1 MRLEAKVQSWRAI
14 EALRSGVPNRDA
26 VRALGSSQPDIE
38 ARFREQLAA
47 CEDGLR
53 KGAAHAGII
62 IVDDFGSGKSHLL
75 EHLQDIA
82 LSSNFVCSKVVI
94 SKETPLYDPAKLYR
108 AAIDCAQ
115 VPDRAGAGL
124 AAVVARI
131 DFDAPQYAHFYQ
143 WVHRPDSGLSTQFA
157 ATVFV
162 FQHSSDPEVTD
173 RIIQF
178 WSGNKL
184 YKPELRG
191 WLSRLKESATYK
203 MDKVSVKEL
212 ARQRYPFAAQLIG
225 AAGYAG
231 WVVLVDE
238 VELVGRYSLRQRAK
252 SYAQIARLMG
262 KLEGESIPGLASV
275 LSITEDY
282 ESVVLLKD
290 EDRIPVR
297 LRGGG
302 SQEELSLASQA
313 ERGMRVIRVQWEPGK
328 LQRPSEDTITEIYS
342 KVQAIYS
349 QAYEWDPPPVYQTHH
364 DWRIRQHIKR
374 WINEWD
380 LRRLYPGYA
389 PVIEVEELR
398 HDYSEML
405 ELEQSSGGSPGERDG
420 EL

>member
-1 MRLEAKVQSWRAI
+1 MKLEAKVQSWRAI

-26 VRALGSSQPDIE
+26 VSALGSSQPDIK
-38 ARFREQLAA
+38 ARFRKQLAA
-47 CEDGLR
+47 AEDGLQ
-53 KGAAHAGII
+53 KGTAHPGII

-82 LSSNFVCSKVVI
+82 LGSNFVCSKVVV
-94 SKETPLYDPAKLYR
+94 SKETPLYDSAKLYR
-108 AAIDCAQ
+108 AAIDGAQ

-124 AAVVARI
+124 TAVVARI
-131 DFDAPQYAHFYQ
+131 NFDTPRYAHFCQ
-143 WVHRPDSGLSTQFA
+143 WVNRPDSELSTQFA
-157 ATVFV
+157 ATVFI

-191 WLSRLKESATYK
+191 WLGRLREGATYR
-203 MDKVSVKEL
+203 MDKVSAKEL
-212 ARQRYPFAAQLIG
+212 ARQRYPFAAQLMG

-238 VELVGRYSLRQRAK
+238 VELMGRYSLRQRAK

-262 KLEGESIPGLASV
+262 RLEGENIPGLASV

-282 ESVVLLKD
+282 ESAVLLDD
-290 EDRIPVR
+290 EERIPGR

-302 SQEELSLASQA
+302 SEEELSLASQA
-313 ERGMRVIRVQWEPGK
+313 ECGMRVIREQWTHGK
-328 LQRPSEDTITEIYS
+328 LARPSESTITEIYA
-342 KVQAIYS
+342 KVRAIYS
-349 QAYEWDPPPVYQTHH
+349 QAYEWDPPPVYRTHY

-380 LRRLYPGYA
+380 LRRLYPDYT
-389 PVIEVEELR
+389 PEIEVTQLR

-405 ELEQSSGGSPGERDG
+405 ELEQSSGGSPGEQDG
-420 EL
+420 DL